1 MKKFKVTRQVI
12 VTTTDEWLA
21 ENEEEIQDRLN
32 NQKSLA
38 GEISELGL
46 GSVSG
51 RSVKYQFGED
61 KIETL

>member
-12 VTTTDEWLA
+12 VTTEDIWEA
-21 ENEEEIQDRLN
+21 ENEEEIRNRLN

-46 GSVSG
+46 GSIPG

-61 KIETL
+61 KIKAL